1 MCRGQDDDLPSGAAM
16 LDRVVHEVGDR
27 IKDQIAI
34 AGHQYLRIADNRT
47 NPLGGLRRY
56 RRWRLLDTQR
66 RPTHVSSSYLARA
79 IDVQRARSFRAD
91 EHVAIAIP

>member
-1 MCRGQDDDLPSGAAM
+1 LLAYER
-16 LDRVVHEVGDR
+16 
-27 IKDQIAI
+27 IAI
-34 AGHQYLRIADNRT
+34 TFTVLSKVS
-47 NPLGGLRRY
+47 PLA
-56 RRWRLLDTQR
+56 LDTQR